1 MPYSPR
7 NDDASAGRRAAPRPL
22 SVRDLLSRIAPTA
35 PAPVTMSDPWTVRTP
50 RLLLRPL
57 APSDRSAFLE
67 MLRASRGHLARFF
80 PLGAEDESD
89 TDVFDRHMRLT
100 WFAGPRA
107 PDWRRA
113 AFDREGRLIGGFN
126 LNGIQRGL
134 VFRAEANWWVRADMT
149 GRGLATEGV
158 RAMLEL
164 AFRDLDRGGLGLHRV
179 DALVCPENE
188 ASLRIVRRLG
198 FVAARG
204 TDEELV
210 IGGERRRHVRYTRWV
225 DVPQPE
231 PVEAKL
237 PVRFRERLRQQVA
250 ILERATP
257 AMVCA

>member
-1 MPYSPR
+1 
-7 NDDASAGRRAAPRPL
+7 
-22 SVRDLLSRIAPTA
+22 
-35 PAPVTMSDPWTVRTP
+35 
-50 RLLLRPL
+50 
-57 APSDRSAFLE
+57 
-67 MLRASRGHLARFF
+67 
-80 PLGAEDESD
+80 
-89 TDVFDRHMRLT
+89 
-100 WFAGPRA
+100 
-107 PDWRRA
+107 
-113 AFDREGRLIGGFN
+113 
-126 LNGIQRGL
+126 
-134 VFRAEANWWVRADMT
+134 
-149 GRGLATEGV
+149 
-158 RAMLEL
+158 MLEL